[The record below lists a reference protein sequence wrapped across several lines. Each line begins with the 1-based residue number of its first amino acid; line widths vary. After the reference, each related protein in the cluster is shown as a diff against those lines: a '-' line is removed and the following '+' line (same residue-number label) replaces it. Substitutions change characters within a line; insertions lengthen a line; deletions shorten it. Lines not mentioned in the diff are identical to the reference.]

1 MLREYQKRS
10 GVTVNAVYD
19 TEETKST
26 GLANR
31 LLAEKARPQAD
42 VFWSNE
48 PVRTLVLK
56 SRDVLAPYRSPSA
69 QGIPAVLVDPEG
81 YWTGF
86 SARIRVIAYNTTLV
100 KPDEAPRSVFDLA
113 DPKWRGQVAIADPR
127 FGSTSFHVAAL
138 YALAGDEK
146 MDDFFRRL
154 KANGVRVVDGNSV
167 VRDLVA
173 RGEVK
178 VGLTDTDD
186 VNVAIEDG
194 QPIAM
199 VLPDKDG
206 LGVPVMPNMVSLI
219 ANAPHPD
226 EGRKLV
232 DYLLSAD
239 VERQLA
245 QSEAVQIPLH
255 AGVPGSEEHPGDRH
269 LQADDAR
276 LREGRRAG
284 SRTRRGAS
292 PTFSDSE
299 PLRGQDER
307 RARSMWGWR
316 SSRTVVIGVGGVRSL
331 RLLSPAARLPVATS
345 LTGMSAAA
353 MALLLDA
360 RQRTCWPTRPYWA
373 RRAALSTA
381 IGAPLG
387 ITLARVPLKRKNA
400 LRVVLA
406 APMLLPPYVVA
417 LAWTYFGPACSRR
430 SSTAMSRR
438 RGPTACR
445 RRSSC

>member
-1 MLREYQKRS
+1 MARVTRFIAIQIGVVLAALGSGACRSSGSPPGPARQVTVYVSTDRVFSEPVLREYEKRS

-56 SRDVLAPYRSPSA
+56 SREVLASYKSPSA
-69 QGIPAVLVDPEG
+69 QGIPPVLVDPDG

-86 SARIRVIAYNTTLV
+86 SARIRVIAYNTKLV

-113 DPKWRGQVAIADPR
+113 DAKWRGQVAIADPR

-138 YALAGDEK
+138 YAVAGDEK
-146 MDDFFRRL
+146 VDDLFRRL

-186 VNVAIEDG
+186 VNVALENG

-199 VLPDKDG
+199 MLPDKDG

-219 ANAPHPD
+219 ANAPHPA

-232 DYLLSAD
+232 DYLLSPD

-255 AGVPGSEEHPGDRH
+255 SGVQGPKNIPAIDTFKPMTLDYAKAAGRVE
-269 LQADDAR
+269 DATKR
-276 LREGRRAG
+276 LAE
-284 SRTRRGAS
+284 
-292 PTFSDSE
+292 
-299 PLRGQDER
+299 
-307 RARSMWGWR
+307 
-316 SSRTVVIGVGGVRSL
+316 I
-331 RLLSPAARLPVATS
+331 
-345 LTGMSAAA
+345 
-353 MALLLDA
+353 
-360 RQRTCWPTRPYWA
+360 
-373 RRAALSTA
+373 
-381 IGAPLG
+381 LG
-387 ITLARVPLKRKNA
+387 L
-400 LRVVLA
+400 
-406 APMLLPPYVVA
+406 
-417 LAWTYFGPACSRR
+417 
-430 SSTAMSRR
+430 
-438 RGPTACR
+438 
-445 RRSSC
+445 

>member
-1 MLREYQKRS
+1 MRCDSRRLAVPLLILAVAAGACRRSESTASEGRTVTIYVSTDRVFSEPVLREYERRS
-10 GVTVNAVYD
+10 GVKVNPVYD

-56 SRDVLAPYRSPSA
+56 SRDVLASYKSPSA
-69 QGIPAVLVDPEG
+69 QGIPSALVDPDG

-86 SARIRVIAYNTTLV
+86 SARMRVIAYNTKLV
-100 KPDEAPRSVFDLA
+100 KVEEAPQSVFDLA
-113 DPKWRGQVAIADPR
+113 DPKWRGQVAMADPR

-138 YALAGDEK
+138 YAIAGDQK

-154 KANGVRVVDGNSV
+154 KENGVRVVDGNSV

-186 VNVAIEDG
+186 VNVALEDG

-206 LGVPVMPNMVSLI
+206 LGVPVMPNLVSLI

-226 EGRKLV
+226 EGRRLI
-232 DYLLSAD
+232 DYLLSSD

-255 AGVPGSEEHPGDRH
+255 AGVPGPKNIPGID
-269 LQADDAR
+269 
-276 LREGRRAG
+276 
-284 SRTRRGAS
+284 
-292 PTFSDSE
+292 TFKPMTLDY
-299 PLRGQDER
+299 GK
-307 RARSMWGWR
+307 A
-316 SSRTVVIGVGGVRSL
+316 
-331 RLLSPAARLPVATS
+331 AARVEDVTNRLAT
-345 LTGMSAAA
+345 
-353 MALLLDA
+353 
-360 RQRTCWPTRPYWA
+360 
-373 RRAALSTA
+373 
-381 IGAPLG
+381 ILG
-387 ITLARVPLKRKNA
+387 L
-400 LRVVLA
+400 
-406 APMLLPPYVVA
+406 
-417 LAWTYFGPACSRR
+417 
-430 SSTAMSRR
+430 
-438 RGPTACR
+438 
-445 RRSSC
+445 

>member
-1 MLREYQKRS
+1 MYVSTDRVFSEPVLREYERRS
-10 GVTVNAVYD
+10 GVRVEAVYD

-56 SRDVLAPYRSPSA
+56 SRGVLAPYRSPSA
-69 QGIPAVLVDPEG
+69 EGIPAALVDSEG

-86 SARIRVIAYNTTLV
+86 SARIRVIAYNTNLV
-100 KPDEAPRSVFDLA
+100 NPEEAPQSVFDLA
-113 DPKWRGQVAIADPR
+113 DPKWRGQVAMADPR

-138 YALAGDEK
+138 YAIAGDET

-194 QPIAM
+194 QPVGM

-206 LGVPVMPNMVSLI
+206 LGVPVMPSMVSLI
-219 ANAPHPD
+219 ANAPHPE
-226 EGRKLV
+226 EGRRLI
-232 DYLLSAD
+232 DYLLSPD

-255 AGVPGSEEHPGDRH
+255 AGVQGPKNIPAIETFKPMTLDYGKAASRVED
-269 LQADDAR
+269 LTSR
-276 LREGRRAG
+276 L
-284 SRTRRGAS
+284 
-292 PTFSDSE
+292 
-299 PLRGQDER
+299 
-307 RARSMWGWR
+307 
-316 SSRTVVIGVGGVRSL
+316 
-331 RLLSPAARLPVATS
+331 AT
-345 LTGMSAAA
+345 
-353 MALLLDA
+353 
-360 RQRTCWPTRPYWA
+360 
-373 RRAALSTA
+373 
-381 IGAPLG
+381 ILG
-387 ITLARVPLKRKNA
+387 L
-400 LRVVLA
+400 
-406 APMLLPPYVVA
+406 
-417 LAWTYFGPACSRR
+417 
-430 SSTAMSRR
+430 
-438 RGPTACR
+438 
-445 RRSSC
+445 

>member
-1 MLREYQKRS
+1 MRTPAQRLLRPAGLALAVFALAGCRAAQQSQGSERTVTIYVSTDRVFSEPVLRAYEQRT
-10 GVTVNAVYD
+10 GVRVSAVYD

-31 LLAEKARPQAD
+31 LIAESARPQAD

-56 SRDVLAPYRSPSA
+56 SRGILAPYRSPSA
-69 QGIPAVLVDPEG
+69 EGIPAALVDPEG
-81 YWTGF
+81 HWTGF

-100 KPDEAPRSVFDLA
+100 KGDEAPRSVFDLA
-113 DPKWRGQVAIADPR
+113 DPQWRGQVAIADPR

-138 YALAGDEK
+138 YAMAGDHK

-199 VLPDKDG
+199 VLPDDDG
-206 LGVPVMPNMVSLI
+206 LGVPVMPNMVSFI

-226 EGRKLV
+226 EGRKLI

-255 AGVPGSEEHPGDRH
+255 AGIQGPKNIPAIDTFKPMTLDYTGAATRVEDVTG
-269 LQADDAR
+269 R
-276 LREGRRAG
+276 L
-284 SRTRRGAS
+284 
-292 PTFSDSE
+292 
-299 PLRGQDER
+299 
-307 RARSMWGWR
+307 
-316 SSRTVVIGVGGVRSL
+316 
-331 RLLSPAARLPVATS
+331 AT
-345 LTGMSAAA
+345 
-353 MALLLDA
+353 
-360 RQRTCWPTRPYWA
+360 
-373 RRAALSTA
+373 
-381 IGAPLG
+381 ILG
-387 ITLARVPLKRKNA
+387 L
-400 LRVVLA
+400 
-406 APMLLPPYVVA
+406 
-417 LAWTYFGPACSRR
+417 
-430 SSTAMSRR
+430 
-438 RGPTACR
+438 
-445 RRSSC
+445 